1 MLLQVLLINMLLMIM
16 LQLFTKLCYL
26 IIKTIQAFYKEKLKI
41 CQDIVHQVGNN
52 ALEQIQLILIAQL
65 VRK

>member
-41 CQDIVHQVGNN
+41 CQDKVHQVGNN

>member
-1 MLLQVLLINMLLMIM
+1 MSNQFKMKILFYLLI
-16 LQLFTKLCYL
+16 KL
-26 IIKTIQAFYKEKLKI
+26 TITVEKLKI